1 MNRIRN
7 IPNLG
12 NTCCPDSIISS
23 LLLSGVPYSN
33 SITLK
38 NMERYIYGLD
48 TVYNVH
54 CSTHTT
60 RDSNDVIDIVKDSFL
75 EFQVI
80 NWEMF
85 DINKDS
91 NFVTNKVPIT
101 IDTIKDRINKHFIY
115 INTDLACILLNTIF
129 ITTTAFMDYLPIAFI
144 VYNSAHYVCIVA
156 IDGSWYWVDDMEE
169 RPILMN
175 VLELQDIESNTFK
188 TLSGIYRITGIL
200 YEKIVD

>member
-1 MNRIRN
+1 
-7 IPNLG
+7 
-12 NTCCPDSIISS
+12 
-23 LLLSGVPYSN
+23 
-33 SITLK
+33 
-38 NMERYIYGLD
+38 
-48 TVYNVH
+48 
-54 CSTHTT
+54 
-60 RDSNDVIDIVKDSFL
+60 
-75 EFQVI
+75 
-80 NWEMF
+80 MF